1 MSSEQEAILR
11 FGIEIEKMLCEKLGK
26 QWRPSGMSIESLV
39 EEMSAKAN
47 APSAYVHLPK
57 DPDRFIA
64 LHPGDRLTIEARN
77 PDPAVVRQLVDALRV
92 AQSVMHGMEHDFA
105 HLWIV
110 DETPESLDLIEKKVA
125 AALAAAREAGL

>member
-77 PDPAVVRQLVDALRV
+77 PDPAVVRQVVEALQELVVVMEGFLIDPNGV
-92 AQSVMHGMEHDFA
+92 AGSPA
-105 HLWIV
+105 N
-110 DETPESLDLIEKKVA
+110 KA
-125 AALAAAREAGL
+125 YAALAAAKEAK

>member
-77 PDPAVVRQLVDALRV
+77 PDPAVVKQLVEALV
-92 AQSVMHGMEHDFA
+92 NSE
-105 HLWIV
+105 
-110 DETPESLDLIEKKVA
+110 DLIAGYLDTFAKLGDKMPYGHRVLSEVQS
-125 AALAAAREAGL
+125 ALAKAKEAGL

>member
-77 PDPAVVRQLVDALRV
+77 PDPAVVKQGQVLQQLLTLLGPTAP
-92 AQSVMHGMEHDFA
+92 ACCGCAEEWQA
-105 HLWIV
+105 AI
-110 DETPESLDLIEKKVA
+110 DLIK
-125 AALAAAREAGL
+125 RELE